1 MGKMLLRSQRP
12 RFQNLYDRYVVVPVD
27 NATNN
32 IVFVS
37 KAHYIHCLI
46 HELDI
51 NNLIG
56 NPTYT
61 LLTVIKDKILDIRIS
76 VNGGFF

>member
-1 MGKMLLRSQRP
+1 MLLRSQRP

-46 HELDI
+46 RELDI
-51 NNLIG
+51 DNLIG

-61 LLTVIKDKILDIRIS
+61 LLTVIKDEIHDICIY
-76 VNGGFF
+76 VNGMCF